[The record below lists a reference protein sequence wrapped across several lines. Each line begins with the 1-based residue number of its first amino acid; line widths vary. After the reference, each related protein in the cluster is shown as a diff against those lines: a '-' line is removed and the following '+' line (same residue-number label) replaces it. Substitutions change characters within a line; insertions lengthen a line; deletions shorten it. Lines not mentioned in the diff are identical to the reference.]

1 MHVYVWEHIL
11 SLSSKTAWL
20 ILTKLVSDELLMVSY
35 KFYGLKTTSAKGR
48 IQGGLRQE
56 DSLVGLIDCTHNEQ
70 DRTCGADEEG
80 DDRH

>member
-35 KFYGLKTTSAKGR
+35 KFYGFKTTSAKGR
-48 IQGGLRQE
+48 IQGGPKIGRRGVPASTNFFSRL
-56 DSLVGLIDCTHNEQ
+56 DGFSNK
-70 DRTCGADEEG
+70 ANA
-80 DDRH
+80 